1 MTVALPP
8 LGCDLPQVF
17 VSGPPDIDL
26 IRRYTIR
33 AESLGYHSVWVQDQI
48 IGEAPFVEPMA
59 LLSHVAAY
67 TDAIRLGCAVLIT
80 TVRNPVHIA
89 KTLASI
95 DHLCDGRLIVGLA
108 LGGPVVHYPLFQVPE
123 RPLAEQFE
131 ADLGVI
137 RGLWAGQEGGYAA
150 DHAGGNAVHISPR
163 PLQRPHPP
171 IWIGGRHRNS
181 LERAARLADG
191 WVGAGSSSFA
201 SFRSAV
207 SGLRRHLEAVGRD
220 PAEFTVAKR
229 VYVAVDDDE
238 SRALQRLAGWFEA
251 RYGRPEMAEEVAVWG
266 PVDHCLDEL
275 SRHSA
280 AGADLIIIAPV
291 FDHIEHIEALSPQM
305 GGISP

>member
-1 MTVALPP
+1 MGSTP

-48 IGEAPFVEPMA
+48 IGETPFVEPMA
-59 LLSHVAAY
+59 LLSHAAAY
-67 TDAIRLGCAVLIT
+67 SNTIRLGSAVLIT
-80 TVRNPVHIA
+80 TVRNPVHLA

-95 DHLCDGRLIVGLA
+95 DHLCAGRLIVGLA

-123 RPLAEQFE
+123 QPLAEKFE

-137 RGLWAGQEGGYAA
+137 KELWTRRGGGYTA
-150 DHAGGNAVHISPR
+150 DPAGSNTVRISPR
-163 PLQRPHPP
+163 PHQRPHPP

-201 SFRSAV
+201 SFRSAA
-207 SGLRRHLEAVGRD
+207 SELRRYIEAADRD

-238 SRALQRLAGWFEA
+238 SRVLRRLQDWFEA

-266 PVDHCLDEL
+266 SADHCLDAL
-275 SRHSA
+275 ARHSA

-291 FDHIEHIEALSPQM
+291 FDHLEHLEALSPQV
-305 GGISP
+305 GGVDS